1 MGFTVAYLALGYNR
15 MLAAVAE
22 GTGECLMLG
31 DRFLHLFTDLF
42 MARHTEVSRCGQGIV
57 NFQRMVGRMTA
68 EAVTGYLAFNMGL
81 MAF

>member
-1 MGFTVAYLALGYNR
+1 MGFAMTGDALRHNR

-22 GTGECLMLG
+22 STGECLVLG
-31 DRFLHLFTDLF
+31 DRFCHLFTDLF
-42 MARHTEVSRCGQGIV
+42 MARYTEAFWCGQGIV

-68 EAVTGYLAFNMGL
+68 EAVTGYLAFSMGF

>member
-1 MGFTVAYLALGYNR
+1 MGFAMTGDALRHNR

-22 GTGECLMLG
+22 GTGECLVLG

-42 MARHTEVSRCGQGIV
+42 MARYTEISRCGQGIV

-68 EAVTGYLAFNMGL
+68 EAVTGYLAFSMWL